1 MGRQFLLC
9 SLSEAYLHRSGLS
22 GRQNLSRKWM
32 DIPQNWY
39 FGKCLLKGLFTKI
52 WAEYKEAMKDGAVLR
67 ECQGNAHSFPEGVF
81 TS

>member
-1 MGRQFLLC
+1 
-9 SLSEAYLHRSGLS
+9 
-22 GRQNLSRKWM
+22 M